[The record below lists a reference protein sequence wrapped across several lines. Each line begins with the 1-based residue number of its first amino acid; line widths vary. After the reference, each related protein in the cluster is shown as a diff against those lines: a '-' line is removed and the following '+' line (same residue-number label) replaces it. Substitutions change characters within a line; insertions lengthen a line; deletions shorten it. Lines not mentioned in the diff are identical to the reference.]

1 MSGHSKWSQI
11 KRTKGAKDAK
21 RGVLFSKLSKKIT
34 IAAKSGSSD
43 PALNFQL
50 RTEIEAA
57 RAEGM
62 PNDNIDRAIKKASD
76 KGAAAL
82 TEAIY
87 EGYGPFGTAFLVEV
101 ATDNTNRAVQLIKHS
116 FTKHGGSL
124 GAMGSVA
131 WQFETKGQILVE
143 RPQGVSQ
150 FPISPPKADP
160 PRADNS
166 QNKTPDLAELEMAAI
181 DAGAE
186 DVRESEDGLEVYSKP
201 ENLQTV
207 KKALEDAGASIVQA
221 QIIKESSQGVDL
233 TEEQKPK
240 VDTLFAELEDHE
252 DVVAVHTSANL

>member
-34 IAAKSGSSD
+34 IAAKSGNSD

-50 RTEIEAA
+50 RTEIENAK
-57 RAEGM
+57 AEGM
-62 PNDNIDRAIKKASD
+62 PNDNIDRAIKKATD
-76 KGAAAL
+76 KDSL
-82 TEAIY
+82 QITEAIY

-101 ATDNTNRAVQLIKHS
+101 ATDNTNRAAQHIKHA
-116 FTKHGGSL
+116 FTKHGGSF

-143 RPQGVSQ
+143 
-150 FPISPPKADP
+150 
-160 PRADNS
+160 
-166 QNKTPDLAELEMAAI
+166 KTVDSAQWTEKSEELELIAI

-186 DVRESEDGLEVYSKP
+186 DVRESEEGLEVYTRP
-201 ENLQTV
+201 EQLQTI
-207 KKALEDAGASIVQA
+207 KQALAAAGANIAQA

-233 TEEQKPK
+233 TDEQKPK
-240 VDTLFAELEDHE
+240 VDALFAELEDNE

>member
-11 KRTKGAKDAK
+11 KRSKGAKDAK

-34 IAAKSGSSD
+34 IAAKSGGSD

-50 RTEIEAA
+50 RTEIENA

-62 PNDNIDRAIKKASD
+62 PNDNIDRAIKKATD
-76 KGAAAL
+76 KDAASIS
-82 TEAIY
+82 EAIY

-101 ATDNTNRAVQLIKHS
+101 AADNTNRSVQNIKHIFS
-116 FTKHGGSL
+116 KHGGSL

-143 RPQGVSQ
+143 RPNVGASFSRPQDKTGGQGQPLLS
-150 FPISPPKADP
+150 
-160 PRADNS
+160 
-166 QNKTPDLAELEMAAI
+166 ELELIAI

-186 DVRESEDGLEVYSKP
+186 DVRESEEGLEIYTKP
-201 ENLQTV
+201 QHLQAI
-207 KKALEDAGASIVQA
+207 KQALETAGATIAQA
-221 QIIKESSQGVDL
+221 HIIKESSQGVDL

-240 VDTLFAELEDHE
+240 VDALFAELEENE